1 MSPMGDGWKIACAG
15 ALAFLVVTLLI
26 PVCRRF
32 ALARGIT
39 DGPAQGKFHRAPTP
53 YLGGVAIAVAALGSA
68 IVLPG
73 WPRSSLLILVAA
85 CLMSVA
91 GLVDDIRGLGAT
103 TRLAI
108 EIPAAVVAVLAG
120 ARSDLFG
127 YGFDF
132 AISVV
137 FLVVLTNAFNLLDNM
152 DGAAG
157 AIGTT
162 IAIGLA
168 VAALI
173 EGQVLVGGLA
183 VVVAA
188 TCLGFLAY
196 NWYPAAIFMGDAGS
210 LFLGFLLAVIAL
222 MLRTEVTHPASALAL
237 VLLVGP
243 ALFDTTLVVIS
254 RVRSRRPIYIG
265 GTDHTSH
272 RLVLLGLTSVGATA
286 TLIVATA
293 LCSGLGVLV
302 AVGSVPAVVI
312 APIVAIAAAVGLVLM
327 LRVGVYKTDRGRGEL
342 VAHVRSQDPVVAVV
356 DPVGAPDAVGGVL
369 PNKVATASVLN
380 GFLRAAAENGDT
392 LLPSHHV
399 SVSEATSGAEGV

>member
-1 MSPMGDGWKIACAG
+1 MGDGWKIACAG

-68 IVLPG
+68 IMLPG

-137 FLVVLTNAFNLLDNM
+137 FLVV
-152 DGAAG
+152 
-157 AIGTT
+157 
-162 IAIGLA
+162 
-168 VAALI
+168 
-173 EGQVLVGGLA
+173 
-183 VVVAA
+183 
-188 TCLGFLAY
+188 
-196 NWYPAAIFMGDAGS
+196 
-210 LFLGFLLAVIAL
+210 
-222 MLRTEVTHPASALAL
+222 
-237 VLLVGP
+237 
-243 ALFDTTLVVIS
+243 
-254 RVRSRRPIYIG
+254 
-265 GTDHTSH
+265 
-272 RLVLLGLTSVGATA
+272 
-286 TLIVATA
+286 
-293 LCSGLGVLV
+293 
-302 AVGSVPAVVI
+302 
-312 APIVAIAAAVGLVLM
+312 
-327 LRVGVYKTDRGRGEL
+327 
-342 VAHVRSQDPVVAVV
+342 
-356 DPVGAPDAVGGVL
+356 
-369 PNKVATASVLN
+369 
-380 GFLRAAAENGDT
+380 
-392 LLPSHHV
+392 
-399 SVSEATSGAEGV
+399 

>member
-327 LRVGVYKTDRGRGEL
+327 LRVGVYKPDRGRGEL

>member
-1 MSPMGDGWKIACAG
+1 MGDGWKIACAG

-327 LRVGVYKTDRGRGEL
+327 LRVGVYKPDRGRGEL

>member
-1 MSPMGDGWKIACAG
+1 MSPMADGWKIACAG
-15 ALAFLVVTLLI
+15 AMAFLVVTLLV
-26 PVCRRF
+26 PLCRRF

-53 YLGGVAIAVAALGSA
+53 YLGGVAIAIAALASA

-120 ARSDLFG
+120 ARADLFG
-127 YGFDF
+127 YGVDF
-132 AISVV
+132 VISVV

-168 VAALI
+168 TAALI
-173 EGQVLVGGLA
+173 HEQVLVGGLA
-183 VVVAA
+183 VVLAA
-188 TCLGFLAY
+188 TCLGFLVY
-196 NWYPAAIFMGDAGS
+196 NWHPAAIFMGDAGS

-222 MLRTEVTHPASALAL
+222 MLRTDVPHPASAVAL

-254 RVRSRRPIYIG
+254 RTRSRRRIYVG

-272 RLVLLGLTSVGATA
+272 RLVLLGMTSVGATV
-286 TLIVATA
+286 TLVAASA
-293 LCSGLGVLV
+293 LCSFLGVLV
-302 AVGSVPAVVI
+302 AVGSVSADVIVPIVVI
-312 APIVAIAAAVGLVLM
+312 GTIVGLVSM
-327 LRVGVYKTDRGRGEL
+327 LRVGVYKLDAGRGEL
-342 VAHVRSQDPVVAVV
+342 VARPRSPAPVTAVA
-356 DPVGAPDAVGGVL
+356 PLPTPGAVGGTLAGGVAAASAFNGVL
-369 PNKVATASVLN
+369 
-380 GFLRAAAENGDT
+380 RQAAENGDGV
-392 LLPSHHV
+392 LPAPRRV
-399 SVSEATSGAEGV
+399 S

>member
-1 MSPMGDGWKIACAG
+1 MGDGWKIACAG

>member
-1 MSPMGDGWKIACAG
+1 
-15 ALAFLVVTLLI
+15 
-26 PVCRRF
+26 
-32 ALARGIT
+32 
-39 DGPAQGKFHRAPTP
+39 
-53 YLGGVAIAVAALGSA
+53 
-68 IVLPG
+68 
-73 WPRSSLLILVAA
+73 
-85 CLMSVA
+85 
-91 GLVDDIRGLGAT
+91 
-103 TRLAI
+103 
-108 EIPAAVVAVLAG
+108 
-120 ARSDLFG
+120 
-127 YGFDF
+127 
-132 AISVV
+132 
-137 FLVVLTNAFNLLDNM
+137 LTNAFNLLDNM

-286 TLIVATA
+286 TLTVATA

>member
-1 MSPMGDGWKIACAG
+1 MGDGWKIACAG

-327 LRVGVYKTDRGRGEL
+327 LRVGVYKPDQGRGEL

>member
-222 MLRTEVTHPASALAL
+222 MLRTEVTHPTSALAL